1 MGGQTALCTII
12 AKNYIAHARTLVE
25 SFRECHPEIACYVLI
40 VDEFEKY
47 VVPAQEQFEVISL
60 RELELPKARTLC
72 FKYNVTELCTATKPF
87 LLEHL
92 LQKRGIQKLLYIDP
106 DILVTAKLSELFAKL
121 DRFDVVL
128 TPHVET
134 DYPEDGLQPDDSA
147 VLQTGL
153 FNLGFIG
160 VRDSENTRELLR
172 WWKRKLQDK
181 CVVHVQGGL
190 FVDQKFMDLASVLF
204 ENIYVEKGTGY
215 NVAYWNLHSRK
226 IGKSNGIWTCND
238 GPLYFFHF
246 SGYQQEDRESLT
258 THIPKGEMRYRLT
271 DLPELREMFS
281 EYARRVESHGYAE
294 SHEWPYTFA
303 AFANGRAIPYVYR
316 KLYREY
322 LEEMERYGDPF
333 VSRALMRRLRLKRIV
348 SKDTATAR
356 LIASVYRGVPGL
368 TSLVRRLMR
377 VPA

>member
-1 MGGQTALCTII
+1 
-12 AKNYIAHARTLVE
+12 
-25 SFRECHPEIACYVLI
+25 
-40 VDEFEKY
+40 
-47 VVPAQEQFEVISL
+47 VPAQEQFEVISL
-60 RELELPKARTLC
+60 RELELPKEKTLC

-92 LQKRGIQKLLYIDP
+92 FQKRGLHKLLYIDP
-106 DILVTAKLSELFAKL
+106 DILVTAKLTELFTKL
-121 DRFDVVL
+121 DSFDVVL

-134 DYPEDGLQPDDSA
+134 DYPDDGLQPDDAA

-160 VRDSENTRELLR
+160 VRESEKTKEFLR

-181 CVVHVQGGL
+181 CVVHVQAGL

-226 IGKSNGIWTCND
+226 IAKSNGIWMCND

-258 THIPKGEMRYRLT
+258 THIPKSEMRHRLR

-281 EYARRVESHGYAE
+281 EYARRVERHGYAE

-303 AFANGRAIPYVYR
+303 TFANGRAIPYGYR

-322 LEEMERYGDPF
+322 LAEMERYGDPF
-333 VSRALMRRLRLKRIV
+333 LSRALMRRLRLKRIV
-348 SKDTATAR
+348 NKDTATAR
-356 LIASVYRGVPGL
+356 LIASVYRSVPGL
-368 TSLVRRLMR
+368 RSLARRLMR

>member
-1 MGGQTALCTII
+1 MEGQVALCTII

-25 SFRECHPEIACYVLI
+25 SFREFHPEIACYVLI
-40 VDEFEKY
+40 VDEFERY
-47 VVPAQEQFEVISL
+47 VAPAQEQFEVISL

-72 FKYNVTELCTATKPF
+72 FKYSVTELCTATKPF
-87 LLEHL
+87 LLEYL
-92 LQKRGIQKLLYIDP
+92 CQKRGIQKLLYIDP
-106 DILVTAKLSELFAKL
+106 DILVTAKLSEPFARL
-121 DRFDVVL
+121 DSFDVVL

-134 DYPEDGLQPDDSA
+134 DFPDDGLQPDDSA

-160 VRDSENTRELLR
+160 VRDSENTRDFLG

-226 IGKSNGIWTCND
+226 IAKSDGMWMCNGE
-238 GPLYFFHF
+238 PLYFFHF

-258 THIPKGEMRYRLT
+258 THIPKSEIRYRLT
-271 DLPELREMFS
+271 DRPELREMFS
-281 EYARRVESHGYAE
+281 EYARRVETHGYAE
-294 SHEWPYTFA
+294 SREWPYTFA
-303 AFANGRAIPYVYR
+303 TFANGRVIPYVYR
-316 KLYREY
+316 RLYREY
-322 LEEMERYGDPF
+322 LEEMERFGDPF
-333 VSRALMRRLRLKRIV
+333 VSMALRRRLRLKRIV
-348 SKDTATAR
+348 SGDTATAR
-356 LIASVYRGVPGL
+356 LIASVYRSVPGL
-368 TSLVRRLMR
+368 SSLVRGLMR
-377 VPA
+377 PK

>member
-1 MGGQTALCTII
+1 VEPRVALCTII

-25 SFRECHPEIACYVLI
+25 SFLEWHPGIPCYVLI
-40 VDEFEKY
+40 VDEFEGY

-60 RELELPKARTLC
+60 RELELPKVTSFC
-72 FKYNVTELCTATKPF
+72 FKYSVTELCTATKPF

-92 LQKRGIQKLLYIDP
+92 IQKRGVEKLLYIDP
-106 DILVTAKLSELFAKL
+106 DILITGALTDLYARLE
-121 DRFDVVL
+121 RFDIVL

-134 DYPEDGLQPDDSA
+134 DFPDDGLQPDDSA

-160 VRDSENTRELLR
+160 VRDSENTRKFLR
-172 WWKRKLQDK
+172 WWKGKLENK

-204 ENIYVEKGTGY
+204 ENIYVEKSPGY

-226 IGKSNGIWTCND
+226 IGKSDGRWTCNE

-246 SGYQQEDRESLT
+246 SGYQQDDRESLT
-258 THIPKGEMRYRLT
+258 THVPKSEMRYRLA
-271 DLPELREMFS
+271 DRPELEEMFS
-281 EYARRVESHGYAE
+281 EYARRVAGNGYAE
-294 SHEWPYTFA
+294 SRRWPY
-303 AFANGRAIPYVYR
+303 AFATFSDGRPIPYVYR

-322 LEEMERYGDPF
+322 LNEMEGYGDPF
-333 VSRALMRRLRLKRIV
+333 SSRGLMRRLRLKRIV
-348 SKDTATAR
+348 SEDTAMAR
-356 LIASVYRGVPGL
+356 LVTGVFRGVPGL
-368 TSLVRRLMR
+368 RPLVRRLMR
-377 VPA
+377 TPA